1 MSGLSHRASRALDT
15 LLDRTVA
22 PGFSRVGYA
31 VRRHLPTW
39 PADPHPGALAGRHVA
54 VTGAS
59 SGLGRRSALDLAAL
73 GATVHLVVRDAARG
87 ERVAG
92 EVDAAVGRAGA
103 ARVWVCDVSDLESVR
118 SFSETF
124 LASGVPLR
132 ALIHNAGALPE
143 TRTTSAQGHEMT
155 MALHVLGPVLMTE
168 LLLPALSADAGRVV
182 FVTSGGMY
190 TQALPVLDP
199 DFEHGEYS
207 GAVAYARS
215 KRSQVELLPVLAR
228 RWATA
233 SGVSVH
239 ATHPGLGEHPRPGR
253 LAPPASPPRC
263 ARCCAPTRSAP
274 TRRPGWSPPSR
285 HRSPACCGTTGDH
298 GPPACWPAPAR
309 RPASG
314 SPSGSGSPTPPG
326 STPEPQRPPTLEW
339 VPRTAGGARTR
350 RPGIPNH
357 ARSPALGDER
367 PARTSLGSAS
377 DAVPA
382 VGRRDRRRP
391 GRRTGPPGRG
401 RP

>member
-1 MSGLSHRASRALDT
+1 M
-15 LLDRTVA
+15 
-22 PGFSRVGYA
+22 
-31 VRRHLPTW
+31 
-39 PADPHPGALAGRHVA
+39 
-54 VTGAS
+54 
-59 SGLGRRSALDLAAL
+59 
-73 GATVHLVVRDAARG
+73 
-87 ERVAG
+87 
-92 EVDAAVGRAGA
+92 
-103 ARVWVCDVSDLESVR
+103 WVCDVSDLESVR

-239 ATHPGLGEHPRPGR
+239 ATHPGWASTPGLDASLPRFSAALRPVLRSDAVGTDTTTWLVATEPAPESGLLWHDRRPRPTSV
-253 LAPPASPPRC
+253 L
-263 ARCCAPTRSAP
+263 
-274 TRRPGWSPPSR
+274 
-285 HRSPACCGTTGDH
+285 
-298 GPPACWPAPAR
+298 
-309 RPASG
+309 
-314 SPSGSGSPTPPG
+314 
-326 STPEPQRPPTLEW
+326 
-339 VPRTAGGARTR
+339 ARTR
-350 RPGIPNH
+350 PSAG
-357 ARSPALGDER
+357 ER
-367 PARTSLGSAS
+367 ESFWQWVT
-377 DAVPA
+377 DAA
-382 VGRRDRRRP
+382 GLDA
-391 GRRTGPPGRG
+391 
-401 RP
+401 